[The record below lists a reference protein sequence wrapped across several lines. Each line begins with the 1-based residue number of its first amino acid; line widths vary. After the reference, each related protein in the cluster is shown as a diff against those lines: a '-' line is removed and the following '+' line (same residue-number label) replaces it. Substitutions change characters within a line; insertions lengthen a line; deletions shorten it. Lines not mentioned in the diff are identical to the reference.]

1 MTALPATCRIAVVQH
16 GDYREAQRLIGSGQP
31 EPYFGMAYAVRVLG
45 DLLHARPHL
54 VISLDAPNY
63 DCTNGTGRLVG
74 LDWPRL
80 PRFLPGTAAVL
91 WRAHQVRRL
100 LRQFQPTHL
109 LLRTNGLLACRA
121 LQYAIGHSVST
132 LAVLASF
139 FDLKG
144 RYNRVITRWL
154 IRLLNHPSV
163 FLVGNHRAPAT
174 QTMIDCGLGPNK
186 AVAWD
191 WPGGRRP
198 EDYPTKTLPAV
209 GTPEIVYVGSVTE
222 DKGVGDLVRAL
233 DVSRRRNVPARLT
246 VAGDGPDLGRFRE
259 LAAAL
264 PAGLVTFAGRVPN
277 EEAFRLM
284 LRAALVCVPSRH
296 EFTEGFPLTLTEA
309 LASRSPVIASDHPV
323 FVRAF
328 QDGQGVRYFK
338 AADPESLAEAV
349 RSVLADPAGYARL
362 SELTAD
368 AFARVECKT
377 AFGDLLERWRA
388 TF

>member
-1 MTALPATCRIAVVQH
+1 MTAPSATCRIAVVQH
-16 GDYREAQRLIGSGQP
+16 GDYREARRLLDAGQP
-31 EPYFGMAYAVRVLG
+31 EPYFGMAYAVGVLRE
-45 DLLHARPHL
+45 LLDDKPHL
-54 VISLDAPNY
+54 VISLDAANY
-63 DCTNGTGRLVG
+63 DCADGNGRLVG

-80 PRFLPGTAAVL
+80 PRFLPGTMAVL
-91 WRAHQVRRL
+91 WRAHQARRL
-100 LRQFQPTHL
+100 LRQFRPTHL
-109 LLRTNGLLACRA
+109 LLRTNGLLACRV
-121 LQYAIGHSVST
+121 LQYARRHGLST
-132 LAVLASF
+132 LAVFASF

-144 RYNRVITRWL
+144 RYNRFITRWL
-154 IRLLNHPSV
+154 VRLLNHPSV
-163 FLVGNHRAPAT
+163 FLAGNHRAPAT
-174 QTMIDCGLGPNK
+174 ESMIECGLDPAK

-198 EDYPTKTLPAV
+198 EDYPAKTLPAA
-209 GTPEIVYVGSVTE
+209 GTPEIVYVGSITE
-222 DKGVGDLVRAL
+222 DKGVGDLVRAMAVL
-233 DVSRRRNVPARLT
+233 GRRNVPARLT
-246 VAGDGPDLGRFRE
+246 VAGEGPDLARFRE

-264 PAGLVTFAGRVPN
+264 PAGRVTFVGRVAN

-338 AADPESLAEAV
+338 AADAEALAEAV
-349 RSVLADPAGYARL
+349 RSVLADPAAYARL
-362 SELTAD
+362 SEQTAD

-377 AFGDLLERWRA
+377 AFGDLLERWKA